1 MRFVLIVAVH
11 DLWES
16 IFSVFFSMTVLCRVV
31 RPNLLLS
38 AMVFLP
44 CHEDRGGWYN
54 WFLGPCFP
62 ILIYES
68 IWYPSV
74 QIDFCWGNRCLFLS
88 MTAILDGWSEYNEVA
103 NSKWFLLEYPL
114 RNQTPPWGLPGSQ
127 RTCVTLENETRE
139 VQGWLSVPYKK
150 GLEVEAREISQ
161 NGNRFVSIAN
171 NVCSMNHYEQHH
183 THHGTLRPASGK
195 SKSDPGVGAQVA
207 NKQHGHEL
215 SGDRGKSAGWSVL

>member
-1 MRFVLIVAVH
+1 MRMHIPFSFQWLFFVA
-11 DLWES
+11 S
-16 IFSVFFSMTVLCRVV
+16 F
-31 RPNLLLS
+31 
-38 AMVFLP
+38 
-44 CHEDRGGWYN
+44 
-54 WFLGPCFP
+54 
-62 ILIYES
+62 
-68 IWYPSV
+68 V
-74 QIDFCWGNRCLFLS
+74 QICFWVPWCFCHGMKIVEDGTIDFLVPFFPSWFMNPFDILPSKLTFVGVIGVCSLS

-127 RTCVTLENETRE
+127 RTCDTLENETRE

-171 NVCSMNHYEQHH
+171 NVCSMNHHEQHH
-183 THHGTLRPASGK
+183 SRHGTLRPASGK
-195 SKSDPGVGAQVA
+195 SKSDPGLGAQVA